1 MAQAIQRQ
9 LEEIEVKHKEL
20 ENHGVTLE
28 KALRGEDT
36 NVHGRDESAL
46 MQEWFQLVHE
56 KNALSRYEQEL
67 MVSARELE
75 LEDRH
80 ARLQLELKD
89 SMSLDDW
96 NGEVYSARGSLEPE
110 TVKSAADVHKE
121 GAILTE
127 MLEIVEQKDSLRS
140 MLEEDRQRWAEFLNL
155 IDWASDELDGTL
167 PHQAE
172 PVQRRLLSIFYSAQ
186 LVQQSDQVEL
196 SAEEEEF
203 EEIFP
208 SNRAPRKKSLKRYSQ
223 LSSAAAANSIPTRRP
238 PPLPTRS
245 IWTNSSAI
253 KTCSSGGILSTAIHH
268 RSMMKPTTTT
278 TTTPMS
284 SVK

>member
-1 MAQAIQRQ
+1 MGQAKQAARQTELKRLRMSQAIQRQ
-9 LEEIEVKHKEL
+9 LEEIEVKQKEL
-20 ENHGVTLE
+20 EDQGVTLE
-28 KALRGEDT
+28 KALRGEDSSL
-36 NVHGRDESAL
+36 HGRDESTL

-140 MLEEDRQRWAEFLNL
+140 MLEEDRQRYREEDRDLESQMLAKGLRL
-155 IDWASDELDGTL
+155 ASLR
-167 PHQAE
+167 
-172 PVQRRLLSIFYSAQ
+172 QRKES
-186 LVQQSDQVEL
+186 QV
-196 SAEEEEF
+196 
-203 EEIFP
+203 
-208 SNRAPRKKSLKRYSQ
+208 
-223 LSSAAAANSIPTRRP
+223 
-238 PPLPTRS
+238 
-245 IWTNSSAI
+245 
-253 KTCSSGGILSTAIHH
+253 
-268 RSMMKPTTTT
+268 
-278 TTTPMS
+278 
-284 SVK
+284 